1 MPPTRQQHVG
11 LAGVTERRAPL
22 QPTGFIESEQGLV
35 PVYAPE
41 ALGEYMASTASHQN
55 LAEPEGSH
63 SELNPPKLVPENR
76 TSQPATMYAIY
87 PPPHYHPPFSRD
99 GGAIIMTGQ
108 GQFLN
113 TPNAVPVGTV
123 FNWYHDT
130 THAELHVAGTRIAAA
145 PTTQLAGG
153 HEGIPFMGPPPRCQ
167 SLYSERGFGFPKR
180 RGQGSMYAR
189 NGRGNNHPGTHMTR
203 KRGYCK
209 HTGGAASMS
218 AVTDQAEEQGVTVS
232 ADPVVRASTSSPA
245 VFDLTPTSPI

>member
-11 LAGVTERRAPL
+11 LASMTERRAPL

-41 ALGEYMASTASHQN
+41 ALGEYMASTAPHQN

-76 TSQPATMYAIY
+76 SSQSATTYAIY
-87 PPPHYHPPFSRD
+87 PPPQYHPPFSRD
-99 GGAIIMTGQ
+99 GGTVIMTGQ

-113 TPNAVPVGTV
+113 TPSAAPVGTV

-145 PTTQLAGG
+145 PTAQLAGV
-153 HEGIPFMGPPPRCQ
+153 HEGIPFVGLPPRCQ

-180 RGQGSMYAR
+180 RGQTMYAR

-203 KRGYCK
+203 RRGYCK